1 MTLLTQVWHKRGA
14 RWQFLLFQGSGTNPR
29 HDPGTFSGHSPEQPS
44 LDVRTTWR
52 LECPFQPQPFCEPS
66 TVIPLLLWVW
76 RKAPNKRENSIS
88 LLGAL
93 SPWVCVFWEWAKLF
107 TLLLCLVSNCV
118 QWQLIGCFLK
128 KIMKAFST
136 RRWATAWSRSWSF
149 HGMDL
154 PVFWLPLLGPHL
166 LSHMLINH
174 GRMIVKNLKMSPTNA
189 ISVSFFQQAS

>member
-1 MTLLTQVWHKRGA
+1 MSGPHGVWSVHSNLSHSVNPPLSYHSFSEFEGKHQTKGRTASACWVLSA
-14 RWQFLLFQGSGTNPR
+14 R
-29 HDPGTFSGHSPEQPS
+29 
-44 LDVRTTWR
+44 
-52 LECPFQPQPFCEPS
+52 
-66 TVIPLLLWVW
+66 
-76 RKAPNKRENSIS
+76 
-88 LLGAL
+88 
-93 SPWVCVFWEWAKLF
+93 VCVFWEWAKLF